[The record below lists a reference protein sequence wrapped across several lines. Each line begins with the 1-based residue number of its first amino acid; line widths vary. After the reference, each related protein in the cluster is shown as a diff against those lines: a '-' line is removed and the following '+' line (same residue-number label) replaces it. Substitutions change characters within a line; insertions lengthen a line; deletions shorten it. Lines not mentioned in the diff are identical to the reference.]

1 MLVHKT
7 NLKNLRLMLH
17 QVYFLIT
24 IVVVAQSLSHVRLFI
39 IPWTAAHQAS
49 LSLTIS
55 WNLPKENNGM
65 KLEISKRRKTGKFT
79 NMWKVTHS

>member
-24 IVVVAQSLSHVRLFI
+24 MVVVAQSLSHVRLFI

-79 NMWKVTHS
+79 NMWKLTHF

>member
-1 MLVHKT
+1 
-7 NLKNLRLMLH
+7 MLH

-24 IVVVAQSLSHVRLFI
+24 TVVVAQSLSHVRLFI

>member
-17 QVYFLIT
+17 QVYFPIT
-24 IVVVAQSLSHVRLFI
+24 TVVIAQSLSHVRLFV
-39 IPWTAAHQAS
+39 IPWIAAHQAS

-55 WNLPKENNGM
+55 WNLPKDNNAM
-65 KLEISKRRKTGKFT
+65 KLEINKRRKTGKFT
-79 NMWKVTHS
+79 NLWKLTHS